1 MHKSFSRH
9 QHKSFVVSC
18 FVWGEQSSIIT
29 STFINIT
36 ITSMLFLFLPNI
48 QVSKNIWNIGT
59 MEKSDSKF
67 LSLALHYNIAAM
79 SVTFLSKNVLYSK
92 VVQFVLP
99 GSKAFPLWFPHSRL
113 VSDGQLVPFKSPS
126 FLIP

>member
-1 MHKSFSRH
+1 MHKTFSGH
-9 QHKSFVVSC
+9 QHKSFAVSC

-29 STFINIT
+29 STLINIT

-48 QVSKNIWNIGT
+48 QVSKDIWNIGT
-59 MEKSDSKF
+59 MEKSDFQNSYLC
-67 LSLALHYNIAAM
+67 LSIIILQLSM
-79 SVTFLSKNVLYSK
+79 SVIFLSKNVLYSK
-92 VVQFVLP
+92 VVQLVLP

-126 FLIP
+126 F